1 MERTTTN
8 IPEGELEDADL
19 TRRMEFEQEISL
31 ADLEDNAR
39 RDETKRKAD
48 APEKTRKAKKRKLE
62 KLIKG
67 VRGRG
72 GQW

>member
-1 MERTTTN
+1 ME
-8 IPEGELEDADL
+8 
-19 TRRMEFEQEISL
+19 MEFEEEISL

-62 KLIKG
+62 KLVNWG
-67 VRGRG
+67 
-72 GQW
+72 